1 MKTRKTLGKKMLSI
15 LLTAIIVMSTMPMS
29 VFAQESEGGGIYVP
43 PGTPSEGGGGQ
54 YIPGEDTRTEIWR
67 DTTLSQSISRG
78 YDGTRDGSTIKVTYP
93 FTDDSGST
101 IELKEGR
108 DCTAVKTF
116 DSADAGWRTVTVEL
130 TLIGEAAEKYKLRE
144 DSVTFTIDGLINKVS
159 PDLTLTLSKSECMPE
174 DKILPFLA
182 VSGVKEEAEV
192 TYYYTTYRGSIGSSD
207 LGFLNNKI
215 DESTTLSASGT
226 YYLFAETAETTN
238 YKVGLSNIV
247 TLTVQHEHYVCGSA
261 CSHTDHA
268 DTLFQLWDGMGE
280 ISYSEDGRAY
290 IYLKDYTVNSLTLT
304 DGQQLYLC
312 LNGNSFDSDSET
324 EAAITIGA
332 GGKLTLSNC
341 ADTGTISEITADGG
355 ELEVFGGNVDT
366 LTLKNEDASVQLYGG
381 TFANIQA
388 LSSVNELL
396 ADGYAFFNVDDKTP
410 IYFGTKTEISGNY
423 YVDKHDHTFTVNSDG
438 RNECEC
444 GLICDHDEIGAD
456 GKCTSCKTQIYM
468 ALLTKADGSEAPFG
482 SLEDAWTEA
491 IANEGATIRLLNDTE
506 LSNGEYLLEAA
517 EGRFTLDLA
526 GHTLKG
532 IAIQSVIKV
541 SGTANIK
548 ITNGKIESTFDGK
561 GSALYSTSANAVR
574 IENGG
579 TVTLDGVEC
588 TPGSNQTQR
597 GSAVYVLEGNLA
609 ASGSVFN
616 GSVIVLRRNG
626 ESSVTIASSTFYYG
640 IGYGYIGTEKEY
652 DTIRGICADGNLF
665 FDKDGQYIDI
675 TDDNLWASMDAGEYT
690 MFQFLYEGS
699 AAVKPHVH
707 TFADGECSEC
717 GYVCPHNGGVDREAS
732 YFERAVCSICKAEFG
747 NILPDQEA
755 PTGEININENSWWRS
770 LSDTVSFETFYKED
784 VKVEIAGTDDSYDKP
799 GFDAAKHAVRIEYLI
814 SDTALSEG
822 EVMASAFAEYTG
834 AFHLSKDGQY
844 VIYVRV
850 TDFAGNVSYAA
861 TTGFEIDKTPPV
873 IEGVTEDAQNRF
885 CVSKIYKVDE
895 KNIDSVKA
903 DGRSVSVKND
913 GSFTLWASGGN
924 TERTVVVTDKAG
936 NTLTF
941 YVMAFQ
947 DHAFDEQNL
956 VCANCGA
963 EAEVSVTVGE
973 TTKYFG
979 SIYDAFVRIM
989 SSEDYDNAKIT
1000 LLCDAVSENSL
1011 QISRGVDQTLD
1022 LNGFSLTAPVLD
1034 IYGSVKK
1041 FAILSSAGTADL
1053 LTTVQVN
1060 SVSAEVTLGEGI
1072 GKVDWLKLSDG
1083 KIYVYSGEYTKL
1095 TTAIGGPMTDPSS
1108 ELVLYGGSFGQ
1119 LISDGGIV
1127 CGRLL
1132 ATAHRFE
1139 GMTYEQAS
1147 VTLLDNVKVIVCEH
1161 ESYDENNG
1169 YCPDC
1174 GLSFVATITKGE
1186 SVAYYND
1193 LAEALATAQTEGN
1206 KGCTLKLFCD
1216 TDEKIMVKTGVF
1228 TLEAVNRTI
1237 NNAVNVGKGAELT
1250 ITGGTIVKNTI
1261 CANGGKLTASS
1272 VTFKGTIN
1280 SVGEGSFSNCIFE
1293 GNVSGRG
1300 LHSLSSCTLKADL
1313 NISGTTILTG
1323 SSVTGKVTVNNGGK
1337 LHIGGKSAFTDM
1349 MAKAGGTL
1357 EIYGGTV
1364 SGTITV
1370 EAEGRLI
1377 ANSCDVEDI
1386 LAKSGSTF
1394 SSYRGRI
1401 KNAAIEKDVNITLY
1415 AGSSFGNLTVVGK
1428 KLIEC
1433 LSNGLAFQDNDNG
1446 QIIDG
1451 RVGIAKD
1458 VTTVK
1463 HTHSCVWITKT
1474 HEKLCGCGYV
1484 EATDTDAPVIS
1495 GMEDGRTYYG
1505 RVEFSVTDANDFTVT
1520 VDGNAVSLEDG
1531 KYTIEPDNGS
1541 HTVTVTDIAGNTISV
1556 TVTVMKLY
1564 AVTRPSGTGYTVI
1577 GADSTGHGTDYEF
1590 EVKIADGYS
1599 KTQDYKVFVN
1609 GTEIDGVKGDETS
1622 DTFLV
1627 TSVDGD
1633 LDITVQGVADV
1644 TPPEAEIVIGENK
1657 FDSFRDTAAYSLFFK
1672 ETKSVTVTASDA
1684 GSGIAKVEYLLSE
1697 TAFAD
1702 KDAVTGEWTELT
1714 LTDGKASFAIEPN
1727 RKTYIYL
1734 RVTDVSGNV
1743 QVINTEGMVVYTD
1756 AEKETESAAF
1766 TMDTDTA
1773 PVYMLKMNGNSVY
1786 EVYNGAEKLTST
1798 DYAAFLDGRFLLN
1811 NSYLRTLAAGEY
1823 TFRLT
1828 FCPMYETYVASEGND
1843 APAEVTL
1850 KLVVE
1855 KRTPTIILYQ
1865 EKRDYDGKP
1874 LDEDTLRYTVTSD
1887 GDFTWEFKPAG
1898 ADDTAYTTEAPKDA
1912 GTYTIRLT
1920 LSETNSYKAGS
1931 RTTQLEIAPKE
1942 VAIKNVSVVSKVY
1955 DGTTDAKITSEGML
1969 DGVVGGDKVTIE
1981 PGKAAYSDK
1990 NVGTDKTVAFSGF
2003 SLAGEDAANYVLKAQ
2018 PNAVTADITV
2028 REVKINGASVEVS
2041 KVYDG
2046 TADAKLTNGGV
2057 LSENFDGENLRIE
2070 EGTASYD
2077 DKNAGT
2083 GKNVSFTGFRLA
2095 GSAVSNYMLVDQP
2108 DSVTADITVKEVT
2121 IVGTMVEPSKIY
2133 DGTTDAKITDIGTP
2147 SVNYDG
2153 DDLTIVAGKAVYNNK
2168 NVGTG
2173 KSVSFTG
2180 FALKGEAAANYKLT
2194 AQPTNVTADIT
2205 VKKMEILGTAVES
2218 SKTYDGSADV
2228 KITSAGAFVGL
2239 VDGDD
2244 VVIVLGKAAYSDENV
2259 GTDKTVTFSGFALAG
2274 EDAANY
2280 VLAAQP
2286 KGTTASITPKE
2297 LTIGA
2302 LIVKD
2307 KQYDG
2312 KNTAEIDG
2320 TPVLIGVVDGDVL
2333 ELVNGTPTFDSVAIG
2348 KDIPIH
2354 FTAFTLSGDSVTVGN
2369 YTLTQP
2375 SGITAN
2381 IVEYVADGS
2390 EYDVNSNDW
2399 IHTDF
2404 VITAH
2409 DGYKISLNGMTDGEW
2424 TDTLTASDETD
2435 NGELIFYVKNTAT
2448 GVISTAVTENY
2459 KIDKTAPTGE
2469 VKLNERT
2476 AFQKVLNMIT
2486 FGLFF
2491 REEVNVQL
2499 TAADEASGVKSVQ
2512 YYKSDTILMDAE
2524 VWAITE
2530 WTDNSDFDIKA
2541 KDKDKFIIYVRME
2554 DNAGNVAYI
2563 GSDGAIFDTTAPK
2576 VIGMKNGKTYYV
2588 TKKVA
2593 IDDENLESVTLN
2605 GKAVE
2610 EGFALTG
2617 DTEATYIIRAV
2628 DKAGNVT
2635 EYTVY
2640 MKPISS
2646 ITDAIS
2652 GLTVDHVKSSDSST
2666 ISAVE
2671 RQILGL
2677 IDAFDSSES
2686 TSDEWNKLTEAAA
2699 KCKELNKRIAEVAD
2713 EITRLTDAVNGYE
2726 IDKVTSA
2733 DQDAAKQGIAD
2744 IDTLLDC
2751 DNLTE
2756 AERAALEALKGTALT
2771 LLERIAEAKDA
2782 AEAEEIKAADGITK
2796 DTVKLEDKDVLE
2808 KAEKALEDALRDFS
2822 GNYTEEEQGNLE
2834 AKLETVKAALAA
2846 IGNAEKAADEIAKL
2860 PNVDDVKLSDK
2871 DEVDRVKEIISGM
2884 IENEKSM
2891 LGKDT
2896 LDRVN
2901 ALAEKIQKLAEEA
2914 GKSDTPKTG
2923 DTSNPALWSALL
2935 IISGGI
2941 AVGTV
2946 IVSRKKKRSV
2956 K

>member
-1 MKTRKTLGKKMLSI
+1 MKTRKTLGKRMLSI

-29 VFAQESEGGGIYVP
+29 VFADDSTTTEGGGVYVP
-43 PGTPSEGGGGQ
+43 PGTPTEGGGGQ
-54 YIPGEDTRTEIWR
+54 YIPGEDARTEIWR
-67 DTTLSQSISRG
+67 DTTWTQSISRG

-93 FTDDSGST
+93 FTDASGAS
-101 IELKEGR
+101 IRLEEGK

-116 DSADAGWRTVTVEL
+116 DSADVGQRSVTVEL
-130 TLIGEAAEKYKLRE
+130 TLIGEAAEKYKLQE
-144 DSVTFTIDGLINKVS
+144 GSDTFTINGTINPVA
-159 PDLTLTLSKSECMPE
+159 PDLTLTLSKSVCTTTE
-174 DKILPFLA
+174 KLLPLLS
-182 VSGVKEEAEV
+182 VDGVQEEAAV
-192 TYYYTTYRGSIGSSD
+192 TYYYTEYPQTIGSSE
-207 LGFLNNKI
+207 LGVYNKEI
-215 DESTTLSASGT
+215 DGNTRISVPGT
-226 YYLFAETAETTN
+226 YYLFVETAETRN
-238 YKVGLSNIV
+238 YKEGLSNVV
-247 TLTVQHEHYVCGSA
+247 TLTVEEEPTHDHYVCGSS
-261 CSHTDHA
+261 CSHTGHDDA
-268 DTLFQLWDGMGE
+268 LFQPWDGTGE
-280 ISYSEDGRAY
+280 FSYSEDGRAY
-290 IYLKDYTVNSLTLT
+290 VYLTEGAAVSLTLT
-304 DGQQLYLC
+304 EGQQLYLC
-312 LNGNSFDSDSET
+312 LNGKEWNGSSESLG
-324 EAAITIGA
+324 AITIEA
-332 GGKLTLSNC
+332 GGKLTLC
-341 ADTGTISEITADGG
+341 DCKGTGTISKVTVDGG
-355 ELEVFGGNVDT
+355 ELEVFGGNVGR
-366 LTLKNEDASVQLYGG
+366 LSLKEQNPKVQLYGG
-381 TFANIQA
+381 TFADISPA
-388 LSSVNELL
+388 GSGMVAITDLLAPGYAFRDHKGTLAGTPGGLVDYGRKAFAATRFADYEVVVCEHGGVNEVMGYCRYCGKPYDAKITDKYGNVHYTEELQESDFAEGNTVVLFRDKPDYQCAPQSSCTIDLNGHSLGRISFIADGKTLILKGGGKMNAIILGYQDIGSTLVIEQTDMYGSQLTVEKLWVNNAVNTRLTNGVFKHIEIAQKGMVIADLL
-396 ADGYAFFNVDDKTP
+396 ADGYAFFNDTAP
-410 IYFGTKTEISGNY
+410 IYFGTETSISGDY
-423 YVDKHDHTFTVNSDG
+423 YIDKHDHTFTVNSDG

-444 GLICDHDEIGAD
+444 GRICDHDEIGED
-456 GKCTSCKTQIYM
+456 GRCTSCKTQIQV
-468 ALLTKADGSEAPFG
+468 AILNKADGTESRFEA
-482 SLEDAWTEA
+482 LEDAWAEA
-491 IANEGATIRLLNDTE
+491 IANEGAMLKLLCDIE
-506 LSNGEYLLEAA
+506 LGNGEYLLEAA
-517 EGRFTLDLA
+517 KGQFTLDLA
-526 GHTLKG
+526 GHTLEG
-532 IAIQSVIKV
+532 IAIHSVIRV

-548 ITNGKIESTFDGK
+548 ITNGKIESTFDGEN
-561 GSALYSTSANAVR
+561 SALNSTDANAVR
-574 IENGG
+574 IEDGG

-588 TPGSNQTQR
+588 TPGSNQIQR
-597 GSAVYVLEGNLA
+597 GCAVFVQEGNFA

-616 GSVIVLRRNG
+616 GLVIVLRRIG
-626 ESSVTIASSTFYYG
+626 EASVTIAESTFYYG
-640 IGYGYIGTEKEY
+640 IGFGYTGTEREY
-652 DTIRGICADGNLF
+652 DTIRGFFADGNLF
-665 FDKDGQYIDI
+665 FDEDGKYIDI

-690 MFQFLYEGS
+690 IFQFQYDGIS
-699 AAVKPHVH
+699 DVKAHEH
-707 TFADGECSEC
+707 TYADGVCTECD
-717 GYVCPHNGGVDREAS
+717 YACPHNGGVDREAS

-747 NILPDQEA
+747 TTLPDQEA
-755 PTGEININENSWWRS
+755 PTGEININENSWWQN
-770 LSDTVSFETFYKED
+770 LTDTVSFETFYKED

-799 GFDAAKHAVRIEYLI
+799 GFDAAEHAVRIEYLI

-834 AFHLSKDGQY
+834 AIDLTKDGQY

-873 IEGVTEDAQNRF
+873 IEGVTEDAHDHF
-885 CVSKIYKVDE
+885 CVSKTYKVDE

-963 EAEVSVTVGE
+963 EAEVSVTVDG
-973 TTKYFG
+973 TTEYFA

-989 SSEDYDNAKIT
+989 ASEDYDNAKIT
-1000 LLCDAVSENSL
+1000 LLHDAVSENSL
-1011 QISRGVDQTLD
+1011 PISRGADQTLD
-1022 LNGFSLTAPVLD
+1022 LNGYSLTAPVLD
-1034 IYGSVKK
+1034 IYGSVEK
-1041 FAILSSAGTADL
+1041 FTILSSAGTADL

-1072 GKVDWLKLSDG
+1072 GKVDWLKLTDG
-1083 KIYVYSGEYTKL
+1083 KIYVYSGEYTL
-1095 TTAIGGPMTDPSS
+1095 LQTAIGGPMTDPSS

-1147 VTLLDNVKVIVCEH
+1147 VTLLNNVKVIVCEH
-1161 ESYDENNG
+1161 ESYEENNG

-1193 LAEALATAQTEGN
+1193 LAEALAAAQTEGN

-1228 TLEAVNRTI
+1228 TLDAVNRTI

-1250 ITGGTIVKNTI
+1250 ITGGTVVKNTI

-1272 VTFKGTIN
+1272 TNFKGTIN

-1293 GNVSGRG
+1293 GKVSGRG
-1300 LHSLSSCTLKADL
+1300 LHALSDCTLKEEL
-1313 NISGTTILTG
+1313 SISGTTILNG
-1323 SSVTGKVTVNNGGK
+1323 SSVIGKVTVNNGGK

-1394 SSYRGRI
+1394 SSYRSRI

-1433 LSNGLAFQDNDNG
+1433 LSSGLAFQDNDNG

-1564 AVTRPSGTGYTVI
+1564 AVTLPSGTGYTVI

-1990 NVGTDKTVAFSGF
+1990 NVGTDKTV
-2003 SLAGEDAANYVLKAQ
+2003 
-2018 PNAVTADITV
+2018 
-2028 REVKINGASVEVS
+2028 
-2041 KVYDG
+2041 
-2046 TADAKLTNGGV
+2046 
-2057 LSENFDGENLRIE
+2057 
-2070 EGTASYD
+2070 
-2077 DKNAGT
+2077 
-2083 GKNVSFTGFRLA
+2083 
-2095 GSAVSNYMLVDQP
+2095 
-2108 DSVTADITVKEVT
+2108 
-2121 IVGTMVEPSKIY
+2121 
-2133 DGTTDAKITDIGTP
+2133 
-2147 SVNYDG
+2147 
-2153 DDLTIVAGKAVYNNK
+2153 
-2168 NVGTG
+2168 
-2173 KSVSFTG
+2173 
-2180 FALKGEAAANYKLT
+2180 
-2194 AQPTNVTADIT
+2194 
-2205 VKKMEILGTAVES
+2205 
-2218 SKTYDGSADV
+2218 
-2228 KITSAGAFVGL
+2228 
-2239 VDGDD
+2239 
-2244 VVIVLGKAAYSDENV
+2244 
-2259 GTDKTVTFSGFALAG
+2259 TFSGFALAG

-2476 AFQKVLNMIT
+2476 TFQKVLNMIT

-2512 YYKSDTILMDAE
+2512 YYKSDTILMDPE

-2884 IENEKSM
+2884 TENEKSM

>member
-1 MKTRKTLGKKMLSI
+1 MLSV
-15 LLTAIIVMSTMPMS
+15 LLTAIMVISMMPMS

-312 LNGNSFDSDSET
+312 LNGNRFDSDSET

-341 ADTGTISEITADGG
+341 AATGTISEITADGG
-355 ELEVFGGNVDT
+355 ELEVFGGNIDT
-366 LTLKNEDASVQLYGG
+366 LTLKNEDSSVQLYGG

-388 LSSVNELL
+388 LSRVNELL

-468 ALLTKADGSEAPFG
+468 AVLTKADGSEAPFG

-491 IANEGATIRLLNDTE
+491 IANEGSTIRLLCDTE

-548 ITNGKIESTFDGK
+548 ITNGKIESTFDGE

-597 GSAVYVLEGNLA
+597 GSTVYVLEGNLA

-690 MFQFLYEGS
+690 MFQFRYEGS

-707 TFADGECSEC
+707 TFADGVCSEC
-717 GYVCPHNGGVDREAS
+717 GYACPHNGGVDHEAS

-747 NILPDQEA
+747 TVLRDEEA
-755 PTGEININENSWWRS
+755 PTGEIKINESTWWRS
-770 LSDTVSFETFYKED
+770 LSDTVSSETFYKED
-784 VKVEIAGTDDSYDKP
+784 VTAEITGTDDSYDKP

-814 SDTALSEG
+814 SDKALSEE
-822 EVMASAFAEYTG
+822 EVMASVFTEYTG
-834 AFHLSKDGQY
+834 AIRLAKDGQY

-861 TTGFEIDKTPPV
+861 AEGFEIDKTQPTV
-873 IEGVTEDAQNRF
+873 EGVTEEAHDRF
-885 CVSKIYKVDE
+885 CVSKTYKIHE

-903 DGRSVSVKND
+903 DGKRVTVKND
-913 GSFTLWASGGN
+913 GSFTLWASGDN

-941 YVMAFQ
+941 YVTLFTS
-947 DHAFDEQNL
+947 HAFDEQNH

-979 SIYDAFVRIM
+979 SIDDAFRKIM
-989 SSEDYDNAKIT
+989 ASEEYDTVKIT
-1000 LLCDAVSENSL
+1000 LLRDAVSENSL
-1011 QISRGVDQTLD
+1011 QLSSGVDQMLD

-1041 FAILSSAGTADL
+1041 FTILSGAGTADL

-1060 SVSAEVTLGEGI
+1060 SVSAEVTLGEGV

-1127 CGRLL
+1127 CGKLL
-1132 ATAHRFE
+1132 ATAHCFE

-1147 VTLLDNVKVIVCEH
+1147 AATLLNNVKVVACEH
-1161 ESYDENNG
+1161 TSYDENNG

-1174 GLSFVATITKGE
+1174 GLSFVATITKEE
-1186 SVAYYND
+1186 SVTYYND
-1193 LAEALATAQTEGN
+1193 LAEALAAAQTAEN
-1206 KGCTLKLFCD
+1206 KGCTLKLFTD
-1216 TDEKIMVKTGVF
+1216 TDEKITVKTGAF
-1228 TLEAVNRTI
+1228 ILDAANRTI

-1250 ITGGTIVKNTI
+1250 IAGGTIVKNTI
-1261 CANGGKLTASS
+1261 CA
-1272 VTFKGTIN
+1272 
-1280 SVGEGSFSNCIFE
+1280 
-1293 GNVSGRG
+1293 
-1300 LHSLSSCTLKADL
+1300 D
-1313 NISGTTILTG
+1313 
-1323 SSVTGKVTVNNGGK
+1323 GGK
-1337 LHIGGKSAFTDM
+1337 LHIGGKNTFADM
-1349 MAKAGGTL
+1349 TAKAGGTL

-1377 ANSCDVEDI
+1377 ANNCDVEDI

-1394 SSYRGRI
+1394 SSYLGRI
-1401 KNAAIEKDVNITLY
+1401 KNAAIEKNVNVTLY
-1415 AGSSFGNLTVVGK
+1415 AGCSFGELTVVGK
-1428 KLIEC
+1428 GIMEC
-1433 LSNGLAFQDNDNG
+1433 LNTGLAFQDNG
-1446 QIIDG
+1446 KGEIIDG
-1451 RVGIAKD
+1451 RVGIATD
-1458 VTTVK
+1458 VTVVK
-1463 HTHSCVWITKT
+1463 HTHSCVWNTKT
-1474 HEKLCGCGYV
+1474 HEKLCGCSYV
-1484 EATDTDAPVIS
+1484 EATDAQAPVIS
-1495 GMEDGRTYYG
+1495 GIEDGKTYYG
-1505 RVEFSVTDANDFTVT
+1505 GVEFSVTDANDFTVT
-1520 VDGNAVSLEDG
+1520 VDGNPVSLENG
-1531 KYTIEPDNGS
+1531 KYAIEPDNGV
-1541 HTVTVTDIAGNTISV
+1541 HTITAADTAGNSISV
-1556 TVTVMKLY
+1556 SITVMKLY
-1564 AVTRPSGTGYTVI
+1564 AVTLPSGTGYTVI
-1577 GADSTGHGTDYEF
+1577 GADSAGHGTDYTF

-1599 KTQDYKVFVN
+1599 KTGDYKVLVN
-1609 GTEIDGVKGDETS
+1609 GTEIDGVMGDETC

-1627 TSVDGD
+1627 TDVGGD
-1633 LDITVQGVADV
+1633 LDITVLGVADI
-1644 TPPEAEIVIGENK
+1644 TPPRAEIAIGINK
-1657 FDSFRDTAAYSLFFK
+1657 YDSFRDTAAYSLFFK
-1672 ETKSVTVTASDA
+1672 GTKNMTVTASDA

-1697 TAFAD
+1697 TAFAG
-1702 KDAVTGEWTELT
+1702 KDAVAGEWTELT

-1727 RKTYIYL
+1727 RKAYIYL

-1743 QVINTEGMVVYTD
+1743 QVINTEGVVVYTD

-1773 PVYMLKMNGNSVY
+1773 LTYMLKLNGNSVY
-1786 EVYNGAEKLTST
+1786 EVYNGAEKLTGD
-1798 DYAAFLDGRFLLN
+1798 DYEVFLDGRFLLK

-1823 TFRLT
+1823 TLRLT
-1828 FCPMYETYVASEGND
+1828 FYPMRETYVASEGND
-1843 APAEVTL
+1843 APAEITV

-1865 EKRDYDGKP
+1865 EKRDYDGNP

-1942 VAIKNVSVVSKVY
+1942 VTIRNVSVGSKAY
-1955 DGTTDAKITSEGML
+1955 DGTTEVKIASEGMF
-1969 DGVVGGDKVTIE
+1969 DGLIVGDKVIIE
-1981 PGKAAYSDK
+1981 PGRAAYSDK
-1990 NVGTDKTVAFSGF
+1990 NVGVGKTVTFSGF
-2003 SLAGEDAANYVLKAQ
+2003 SLAGEDA
-2018 PNAVTADITV
+2018 
-2028 REVKINGASVEVS
+2028 G
-2041 KVYDG
+2041 
-2046 TADAKLTNGGV
+2046 
-2057 LSENFDGENLRIE
+2057 
-2070 EGTASYD
+2070 
-2077 DKNAGT
+2077 
-2083 GKNVSFTGFRLA
+2083 
-2095 GSAVSNYMLVDQP
+2095 
-2108 DSVTADITVKEVT
+2108 
-2121 IVGTMVEPSKIY
+2121 
-2133 DGTTDAKITDIGTP
+2133 
-2147 SVNYDG
+2147 
-2153 DDLTIVAGKAVYNNK
+2153 
-2168 NVGTG
+2168 
-2173 KSVSFTG
+2173 
-2180 FALKGEAAANYKLT
+2180 
-2194 AQPTNVTADIT
+2194 
-2205 VKKMEILGTAVES
+2205 
-2218 SKTYDGSADV
+2218 
-2228 KITSAGAFVGL
+2228 
-2239 VDGDD
+2239 
-2244 VVIVLGKAAYSDENV
+2244 
-2259 GTDKTVTFSGFALAG
+2259 
-2274 EDAANY
+2274 NY

-2286 KGTTASITPKE
+2286 ESTTASITPKE
-2297 LTIGA
+2297 LTIA
-2302 LIVKD
+2302 DLKVKD

-2320 TPVLIGVVDGDVL
+2320 TPVLVGVVDGDVL

-2348 KDIPIH
+2348 KNIPIR

-2404 VITAH
+2404 VITAKE
-2409 DGYKISLNGMTDGEW
+2409 GYKLSLTGTPDGEW
-2424 TDTLTASDETD
+2424 VDFLTASDETD
-2435 NGELIFYVKNTAT
+2435 NGELIFFVKNTET
-2448 GVISTAVTENY
+2448 GVISAAVTEHY
-2459 KIDKTAPTGE
+2459 KIDKTAPNGE

-2476 AFQKVLNMIT
+2476 AFQEFINKIT

-2491 REEVNVQL
+2491 KEDVNVQL
-2499 TAADEASGVKSVQ
+2499 TAKDEASGVKSVQ
-2512 YYKSDTILMDAE
+2512 YYKSDMILTDAE
-2524 VWAITE
+2524 VRAVTD
-2530 WTDNSDFDIKA
+2530 WTDNSDFGIKA
-2541 KDKDKFIIYVRME
+2541 KDKDKFIIYVRIE
-2554 DNAGNVAYI
+2554 DHAGNVAYI
-2563 GSDGAIFDTTAPK
+2563 GSDGVTFDTTAPK
-2576 VIGMKNGKTYYV
+2576 IIGVENAKTYYV
-2588 TKKVA
+2588 TKKVM
-2593 IDDENLESVTLN
+2593 IDDENLESVKLN
-2605 GKAVE
+2605 GEPVK
-2610 EGFALTG
+2610 EGFTLTG

-2646 ITDAIS
+2646 ITDMIS
-2652 GLTVDHVKSSDSST
+2652 GLTVDHVKSSDGST

-2671 RQILGL
+2671 RQLLDL
-2677 IDAFDSSES
+2677 IEAFDNSES
-2686 TSDEWNKLTEAAA
+2686 TNDEWNKLTEAAA
-2699 KCKELNKRIAEVAD
+2699 KCKELNKRITEVAD
-2713 EITRLTDAVNGYE
+2713 EIIRLTEAVNAYE

-2733 DQDAAKQGIAD
+2733 DQAAIEKRIAD
-2744 IDTLLDC
+2744 IDTLLSG
-2751 DNLTE
+2751 DNLTDT
-2756 AERAALEALKGTALT
+2756 ERAALEALKGTART
-2771 LLERIAEAKDA
+2771 LLDRIAAAKDA
-2782 AEAEEIKAADGITK
+2782 AEAEEIQAADGITK
-2796 DTVKLEDKDVLE
+2796 DTGKLEDKETLE
-2808 KAEKALEDALRDFS
+2808 KAEKALEEALRDFG
-2822 GNYTEEEQGNLE
+2822 GNYTEEERKE
-2834 AKLETVKAALAA
+2834 LETKLATVKEALAA
-2846 IGNAEKAADEIAKL
+2846 IGNAEKTADEIAKL
-2860 PNVDDVKLSDK
+2860 PKVDDVKLSDK
-2871 DEVDRVKEIISGM
+2871 DEVDRVKEIIDGLTD
-2884 IENEKSM
+2884 NERSM
-2891 LGKDT
+2891 LGKDA
-2896 LDRVN
+2896 LGKVN
-2901 ALAEKIQKLAEEA
+2901 ALAEKIQRLAEEA
-2914 GKSDTPKTG
+2914 DKSDAPKTG
-2923 DTSNPALWSALL
+2923 DTSNLALWSALL
-2935 IISGGI
+2935 IISGGVLTGTI
-2941 AVGTV
+2941 AIGQ
-2946 IVSRKKKRSV
+2946 KKKRSA

>member
-1 MKTRKTLGKKMLSI
+1 MLSI

-29 VFAQESEGGGIYVP
+29 VFADDSTTTEGGGVYVP
-43 PGTPSEGGGGQ
+43 PGTPTEGGGGQ

-67 DTTLSQSISRG
+67 DTTWTQSISRG

-93 FTDDSGST
+93 FTDASGAS
-101 IELKEGR
+101 IRLEEGK

-116 DSADAGWRTVTVEL
+116 DSADVGQRSVTVEL
-130 TLIGEAAEKYKLRE
+130 TLIGEAAEKYKLQE
-144 DSVTFTIDGLINKVS
+144 GSDTFTINGTINPVA
-159 PDLTLTLSKSECMPE
+159 PDLTLTLLKSVCTTTE
-174 DKILPFLA
+174 KLLPLLS
-182 VSGVKEEAEV
+182 VDGVQEEAVV
-192 TYYYTTYRGSIGSSD
+192 TYYYTEYPQTIGSSE
-207 LGFLNNKI
+207 LGVYNKEI
-215 DESTTLSASGT
+215 DGNTRISVPGT
-226 YYLFAETAETTN
+226 YYLFVETAETRN
-238 YKVGLSNIV
+238 YKEGLSNVV
-247 TLTVQHEHYVCGSA
+247 TLTVEEEPTHDHYVCGSS
-261 CSHTDHA
+261 CSHTGHDDA
-268 DTLFQLWDGMGE
+268 LFQPWDGTGE
-280 ISYSEDGRAY
+280 FSYSEDGRAY
-290 IYLKDYTVNSLTLT
+290 VYLTEGAAVSLTLT
-304 DGQQLYLC
+304 EGQQLYLC
-312 LNGNSFDSDSET
+312 LNGKEWNGSSESLG
-324 EAAITIGA
+324 AITIEA
-332 GGKLTLSNC
+332 GGKLTLC
-341 ADTGTISEITADGG
+341 DCKGTGTISKVTVDGG
-355 ELEVFGGNVDT
+355 ELEVFGGNVGR
-366 LTLKNEDASVQLYGG
+366 LSLKEQNPKVQLYGG
-381 TFANIQA
+381 TFVDISPAGSGMVAITDLLA
-388 LSSVNELL
+388 PGYAFRDHKGTLAGTPGGLVDYGRKAFAATRFADYEVVVCEHGGVNEVMGYCRYCGKPYDAKITDKYGNVHYTEELQESDFAEGNTVVLFRDKPDYQCAPQSSCTIDLNGHSLGRISFIADGKTLILKGGGKMNAIILGYQDIGSTLVIEQTDMYGSQLTVEKLWVNNAVNTRLTNGVFKHIEIAQKGMVIADLL
-396 ADGYAFFNVDDKTP
+396 ADGYAFFNDTAP
-410 IYFGTKTEISGNY
+410 IYFGTETSISGDY
-423 YVDKHDHTFTVNSDG
+423 YIDKHDHTFTVNSDG

-444 GLICDHDEIGAD
+444 GRICDHDEIGED
-456 GKCTSCKTQIYM
+456 GRCTSCKTQIQV
-468 ALLTKADGSEAPFG
+468 AILNKADGTESRFEA
-482 SLEDAWTEA
+482 LEDAWTEA
-491 IANEGATIRLLNDTE
+491 IANEGATLKLLCDIE
-506 LSNGEYLLEAA
+506 LGNGEYLLEAA
-517 EGRFTLDLA
+517 KGQFTLDLA
-526 GHTLKG
+526 GHTLEG
-532 IAIQSVIKV
+532 IAIHSVIRV

-548 ITNGKIESTFDGK
+548 ITNGKIESTFDGEN
-561 GSALYSTSANAVR
+561 SALNSTDANAVR
-574 IENGG
+574 IEDGG
-579 TVTLDGVEC
+579 RVTLDGVEC
-588 TPGSNQTQR
+588 TPGSNQIQR
-597 GSAVYVLEGNLA
+597 GCAVFVQEGNFA

-616 GSVIVLRRNG
+616 GLVIVLRRIG
-626 ESSVTIASSTFYYG
+626 EASVTIAESTFYYG
-640 IGYGYIGTEKEY
+640 IGFGYMGTEREY
-652 DTIRGICADGNLF
+652 DTLRGFFADGNLF
-665 FDKDGQYIDI
+665 FDEDGKYIDI
-675 TDDNLWASMDAGEYT
+675 TDDNLWDSTDAGEYT
-690 MFQFLYEGS
+690 IFQFQYDGIS
-699 AAVKPHVH
+699 DVKAHEH
-707 TFADGECSEC
+707 TYADGVCTECD
-717 GYVCPHNGGVDREAS
+717 YACPHNGGVDREAS

-822 EVMASAFAEYTG
+822 EVIASAFAEYTG

-873 IEGVTEDAQNRF
+873 IEGVTEDAQDRF

-947 DHAFDEQNL
+947 DHAFDEQTH
-956 VCANCGA
+956 VCVNCGA
-963 EAEVSVTVGE
+963 EAEVSVTVDG
-973 TTKYFG
+973 TTEYFA

-989 SSEDYDNAKIT
+989 ASEDYDNAKIT
-1000 LLCDAVSENSL
+1000 LLRDAVSENSL
-1011 QISRGVDQTLD
+1011 PISRGADQTLD
-1022 LNGFSLTAPVLD
+1022 LNGYSLTAPVLD
-1034 IYGSVKK
+1034 IYGSVEK
-1041 FAILSSAGTADL
+1041 FTILSSAGTADL

-1072 GKVDWLKLSDG
+1072 GKVDWLKLTDG
-1083 KIYVYSGEYTKL
+1083 KIYVYSGEYTL
-1095 TTAIGGPMTDPSS
+1095 LRTAIGGPMTDPSS

-1193 LAEALATAQTEGN
+1193 LAEALAAAQTEGN

-1228 TLEAVNRTI
+1228 TLDAVNRTI

-1250 ITGGTIVKNTI
+1250 ITGGTVVKNTI

-1272 VTFKGTIN
+1272 ATFKGTIN

-1293 GNVSGRG
+1293 GKVSGRG
-1300 LHSLSSCTLKADL
+1300 LHALSDCTLKEEL
-1313 NISGTTILTG
+1313 SISGTTILTG

-1433 LSNGLAFQDNDNG
+1433 LSSGLAFQDNDNG

-1564 AVTRPSGTGYTVI
+1564 AVTLPSGTGYTVI

-1887 GDFTWEFKPAG
+1887 GDFTWEFKLAG

-1981 PGKAAYSDK
+1981 PGKAAYSD
-1990 NVGTDKTVAFSGF
+1990 
-2003 SLAGEDAANYVLKAQ
+2003 
-2018 PNAVTADITV
+2018 
-2028 REVKINGASVEVS
+2028 
-2041 KVYDG
+2041 
-2046 TADAKLTNGGV
+2046 
-2057 LSENFDGENLRIE
+2057 
-2070 EGTASYD
+2070 
-2077 DKNAGT
+2077 
-2083 GKNVSFTGFRLA
+2083 
-2095 GSAVSNYMLVDQP
+2095 
-2108 DSVTADITVKEVT
+2108 
-2121 IVGTMVEPSKIY
+2121 
-2133 DGTTDAKITDIGTP
+2133 
-2147 SVNYDG
+2147 
-2153 DDLTIVAGKAVYNNK
+2153 
-2168 NVGTG
+2168 
-2173 KSVSFTG
+2173 
-2180 FALKGEAAANYKLT
+2180 
-2194 AQPTNVTADIT
+2194 
-2205 VKKMEILGTAVES
+2205 
-2218 SKTYDGSADV
+2218 
-2228 KITSAGAFVGL
+2228 
-2239 VDGDD
+2239 
-2244 VVIVLGKAAYSDENV
+2244 ENV

-2280 VLAAQP
+2280 ILAAQP

-2375 SGITAN
+2375 SGITAS

-2699 KCKELNKRIAEVAD
+2699 KCKKLNKRIAEVAD

-2884 IENEKSM
+2884 TENEKSM

>member
-1 MKTRKTLGKKMLSI
+1 MKTRKTLGKRMLSI

-29 VFAQESEGGGIYVP
+29 VFADDSTTTEGGGVYVP
-43 PGTPSEGGGGQ
+43 PGTPTEGGGGQ

-67 DTTLSQSISRG
+67 DTTWTQSISRG

-93 FTDDSGST
+93 FTDASGAS
-101 IELKEGR
+101 IRLEEGK

-116 DSADAGWRTVTVEL
+116 DSADVGQRSVTVEL
-130 TLIGEAAEKYKLRE
+130 TLIGEAAEKYKLQE
-144 DSVTFTIDGLINKVS
+144 GSDTFTINGTINPVA
-159 PDLTLTLSKSECMPE
+159 PDLTLTLSKSVCTTTE
-174 DKILPFLA
+174 KLLPLLS
-182 VSGVKEEAEV
+182 VDGVQEEAAV
-192 TYYYTTYRGSIGSSD
+192 TYYYTEYPQTIGSSE
-207 LGFLNNKI
+207 LGVYNKEI
-215 DESTTLSASGT
+215 DGNTRISVPGT
-226 YYLFAETAETTN
+226 YYLFVETAETRN
-238 YKVGLSNIV
+238 YKEGLSNVV
-247 TLTVQHEHYVCGSA
+247 TLTVEEEPTHDHYVCGSL
-261 CSHTDHA
+261 CSHTGHDDA
-268 DTLFQLWDGMGE
+268 LFQPWDGTGE
-280 ISYSEDGRAY
+280 FSYSEDGRAY
-290 IYLKDYTVNSLTLT
+290 VYLTEGAAVSLTLT
-304 DGQQLYLC
+304 EGQQLYLC
-312 LNGNSFDSDSET
+312 LNGKEWNGSSESLG
-324 EAAITIGA
+324 AITIEA
-332 GGKLTLSNC
+332 GGKLTLC
-341 ADTGTISEITADGG
+341 DCKGTGTISKVTVDGG
-355 ELEVFGGNVDT
+355 ELEVFGGNVGR
-366 LTLKNEDASVQLYGG
+366 LSLKEQNPKVQLYGG
-381 TFANIQA
+381 TFADISPA
-388 LSSVNELL
+388 GSGMVAITDLLAPGYAFRDHKGTLAGTPGGLVDYGRKAFAATRFADYEVVVCEHGGVNEVMGYCRYCGKPYDAKITDKYGNVHYTEELQESDFAEGNTVVLFRDKPDYQCAPQSSCTIDLNGHSLGRISFIADGKTLILKGGGKMNAIILGYQDIGSTLVIEQTDMYGSQLTVEKLWVNNAVNTRLTNGVFKHIEIAQKGMVIADLL
-396 ADGYAFFNVDDKTP
+396 ADGYAFFNGTAP
-410 IYFGTKTEISGNY
+410 IYFGTETSISGDY
-423 YVDKHDHTFTVNSDG
+423 YIDKHDHTFTVNSDG

-444 GLICDHDEIGAD
+444 GRICDHDEIGED
-456 GKCTSCKTQIYM
+456 GRCTSCKTQIQV
-468 ALLTKADGSEAPFG
+468 AILNKADGTESRFEA
-482 SLEDAWTEA
+482 LEDAWAEA
-491 IANEGATIRLLNDTE
+491 IANEGATLKLLCDIE
-506 LSNGEYLLEAA
+506 LGNGEYLLEAA
-517 EGRFTLDLA
+517 KGQFTLDLA
-526 GHTLKG
+526 GHTLEG
-532 IAIQSVIKV
+532 IAIHSVTRV

-548 ITNGKIESTFDGK
+548 ITNGKIESTFDGEN
-561 GSALYSTSANAVR
+561 SALNSTDANAVR
-574 IENGG
+574 IEEGG
-579 TVTLDGVEC
+579 RVTLDGVEC
-588 TPGSNQTQR
+588 TPGSNQIQR
-597 GSAVYVLEGNLA
+597 GCAVFVQEGNFA

-616 GSVIVLRRNG
+616 GLVIVLRRIG
-626 ESSVTIASSTFYYG
+626 EASVTIAESTFYYG
-640 IGYGYIGTEKEY
+640 IGFGYMGTEREY
-652 DTIRGICADGNLF
+652 DTIRGFFADGNLF
-665 FDKDGQYIDI
+665 FDEDGKYIDI
-675 TDDNLWASMDAGEYT
+675 TDDNLWDSTDAGEYT
-690 MFQFLYEGS
+690 IFQFQYDGIS
-699 AAVKPHVH
+699 DVKAHEH
-707 TFADGECSEC
+707 TYADGVCTECD
-717 GYVCPHNGGVDREAS
+717 YACPHNGGVDREAS

-873 IEGVTEDAQNRF
+873 IEGVTEDAHDHF

-947 DHAFDEQNL
+947 DHAFDEQTH
-956 VCANCGA
+956 VCVNCGA
-963 EAEVSVTVGE
+963 EAEVSVTVDG
-973 TTKYFG
+973 TTEYFA

-989 SSEDYDNAKIT
+989 ASEDYDNAKIT
-1000 LLCDAVSENSL
+1000 LLRDAVSENSL
-1011 QISRGVDQTLD
+1011 PISRGADQTLD
-1022 LNGFSLTAPVLD
+1022 LNGYSLTAPVLD
-1034 IYGSVKK
+1034 IYGSVEK
-1041 FAILSSAGTADL
+1041 FTILSNAGTADL

-1072 GKVDWLKLSDG
+1072 GKVDWLKLTDG
-1083 KIYVYSGEYTKL
+1083 KIYVYSGEYTL
-1095 TTAIGGPMTDPSS
+1095 LRTAIGGPMTDPSS

-1250 ITGGTIVKNTI
+1250 ITGGTVVKNTI

-1272 VTFKGTIN
+1272 ATFKGTIN

-1293 GNVSGRG
+1293 GKVSGRG
-1300 LHSLSSCTLKADL
+1300 LHALSDCTLKEEL
-1313 NISGTTILTG
+1313 SISGTTILTG

-1433 LSNGLAFQDNDNG
+1433 LSSGLAFQDNDNG

-1564 AVTRPSGTGYTVI
+1564 AVTLPSGTGYTVI

-1887 GDFTWEFKPAG
+1887 GDFTWEFKLAG

-1981 PGKAAYSDK
+1981 P
-1990 NVGTDKTVAFSGF
+1990 
-2003 SLAGEDAANYVLKAQ
+2003 
-2018 PNAVTADITV
+2018 
-2028 REVKINGASVEVS
+2028 
-2041 KVYDG
+2041 
-2046 TADAKLTNGGV
+2046 
-2057 LSENFDGENLRIE
+2057 
-2070 EGTASYD
+2070 
-2077 DKNAGT
+2077 
-2083 GKNVSFTGFRLA
+2083 
-2095 GSAVSNYMLVDQP
+2095 
-2108 DSVTADITVKEVT
+2108 
-2121 IVGTMVEPSKIY
+2121 
-2133 DGTTDAKITDIGTP
+2133 
-2147 SVNYDG
+2147 
-2153 DDLTIVAGKAVYNNK
+2153 
-2168 NVGTG
+2168 
-2173 KSVSFTG
+2173 
-2180 FALKGEAAANYKLT
+2180 
-2194 AQPTNVTADIT
+2194 
-2205 VKKMEILGTAVES
+2205 
-2218 SKTYDGSADV
+2218 
-2228 KITSAGAFVGL
+2228 
-2239 VDGDD
+2239 
-2244 VVIVLGKAAYSDENV
+2244 GKAAYSDENV

-2375 SGITAN
+2375 SGITAS

-2884 IENEKSM
+2884 TENEKSM

-2896 LDRVN
+2896 LDRIN

>member
-29 VFAQESEGGGIYVP
+29 VFADDSTTTEGGGVYVP
-43 PGTPSEGGGGQ
+43 PGTPTEGGGGQ

-67 DTTLSQSISRG
+67 DTTWTQSISRG

-93 FTDDSGST
+93 FTDASGAS
-101 IELKEGR
+101 IRLEEGK

-116 DSADAGWRTVTVEL
+116 DSADVGQRSVTVEL
-130 TLIGEAAEKYKLRE
+130 TLIGEAAEKYKLQE
-144 DSVTFTIDGLINKVS
+144 GSDTFTINGTINPVA
-159 PDLTLTLSKSECMPE
+159 PDLTLTLSKSVCTTTE
-174 DKILPFLA
+174 KLLPLLS
-182 VSGVKEEAEV
+182 VDGVQEEAAV
-192 TYYYTTYRGSIGSSD
+192 TYYYTEYPQTIGSSE
-207 LGFLNNKI
+207 LGVYNKEI
-215 DESTTLSASGT
+215 DGNTRISVPGT
-226 YYLFAETAETTN
+226 YYLFVETAETRN
-238 YKVGLSNIV
+238 YKEGLSNVV
-247 TLTVQHEHYVCGSA
+247 TLTVEEEPTHDHYVCGSS
-261 CSHTDHA
+261 CSHTGHDDA
-268 DTLFQLWDGMGE
+268 LFQPWDGTGE
-280 ISYSEDGRAY
+280 FSYSEDGRAY
-290 IYLKDYTVNSLTLT
+290 VYLTEGAAVSLTLT
-304 DGQQLYLC
+304 EGQQLYLC
-312 LNGNSFDSDSET
+312 LNGKEWNGSSESLG
-324 EAAITIGA
+324 AITIEA
-332 GGKLTLSNC
+332 GGKLTLC
-341 ADTGTISEITADGG
+341 DCKGTGTISKVTVDGG
-355 ELEVFGGNVDT
+355 ELEVFGGNVGR
-366 LTLKNEDASVQLYGG
+366 LSLKEQNPKVQLYGG
-381 TFANIQA
+381 TFADISPA
-388 LSSVNELL
+388 GSGMVAITDLLAPGYAFRDHKGTLAGTPGGLVDYGRKAFAATRFADYEVVVCEHGGVNEVMGYCRYCGKPYDAKITDKYGNVHYTEELQESDFAEGNTVVLFRDKPDYQCAPQSSCTIDLNGHSLGRISFIADGKTLILKGGGKMNAIILGYQDIGSTLVIEQTDMYGSQLTVEKLWVNNAVNTRLTNGVFKHIEIAQKGMVIADLL
-396 ADGYAFFNVDDKTP
+396 ADGYAFFNDTAP
-410 IYFGTKTEISGNY
+410 IYFGTETSISGDY
-423 YVDKHDHTFTVNSDG
+423 YIDKHDHTFTVNSDG

-444 GLICDHDEIGAD
+444 GRICDHDEIGED
-456 GKCTSCKTQIYM
+456 GRCTSCKTQIQV
-468 ALLTKADGSEAPFG
+468 AILNKADGTESRFEA
-482 SLEDAWTEA
+482 LEDAWTEA
-491 IANEGATIRLLNDTE
+491 IANEGATLKLLCDIE
-506 LSNGEYLLEAA
+506 LGNGEYLLEAA
-517 EGRFTLDLA
+517 KGQFTLDLA
-526 GHTLKG
+526 GHTLEG
-532 IAIQSVIKV
+532 IAIHSVIRV

-548 ITNGKIESTFDGK
+548 ITNGKIESTFDGEN
-561 GSALYSTSANAVR
+561 SALNSTDANAVR
-574 IENGG
+574 IEDGG
-579 TVTLDGVEC
+579 RVTLDGVEC
-588 TPGSNQTQR
+588 TPGSNQIQR
-597 GSAVYVLEGNLA
+597 GCAVFVQEGNFA

-616 GSVIVLRRNG
+616 GLVIVLRRIG
-626 ESSVTIASSTFYYG
+626 EASVTIAESTFYYG
-640 IGYGYIGTEKEY
+640 IGFGYMGTEREY
-652 DTIRGICADGNLF
+652 DTLRGFFADGNLF
-665 FDKDGQYIDI
+665 FDEDGKYIDI
-675 TDDNLWASMDAGEYT
+675 TDDNLWDSTDAGEYT
-690 MFQFLYEGS
+690 IFQFQYDGIS
-699 AAVKPHVH
+699 DVKAHEH
-707 TFADGECSEC
+707 TYADGVCTECD
-717 GYVCPHNGGVDREAS
+717 YACPHNGGVDREAS

-873 IEGVTEDAQNRF
+873 IEGVTEDAQDRF

-947 DHAFDEQNL
+947 DHAFDEQTH
-956 VCANCGA
+956 VCVNCGA
-963 EAEVSVTVGE
+963 EAEVSVTVDG
-973 TTKYFG
+973 TTEYFA

-989 SSEDYDNAKIT
+989 ASEDYDNAKIT
-1000 LLCDAVSENSL
+1000 LLRDAVSENSL
-1011 QISRGVDQTLD
+1011 PISRGADQTLD
-1022 LNGFSLTAPVLD
+1022 LNGYSLTAPVLD
-1034 IYGSVKK
+1034 IYGSVEK
-1041 FAILSSAGTADL
+1041 FTILSSAGTADL

-1072 GKVDWLKLSDG
+1072 GKVDWLKLTDG
-1083 KIYVYSGEYTKL
+1083 KIYVYSGEYTL
-1095 TTAIGGPMTDPSS
+1095 LRTAIGGPMTDPSS

-1193 LAEALATAQTEGN
+1193 LAEALAAAQTEGN

-1228 TLEAVNRTI
+1228 TLDAVNRTI

-1250 ITGGTIVKNTI
+1250 ITGGTVVKNTI

-1272 VTFKGTIN
+1272 ATFKGTIN

-1293 GNVSGRG
+1293 GKVSGRG
-1300 LHSLSSCTLKADL
+1300 LHALSDCTLKEEL
-1313 NISGTTILTG
+1313 SISGTTILTG

-1433 LSNGLAFQDNDNG
+1433 LSSGLAFQDNDNG

-1564 AVTRPSGTGYTVI
+1564 AVTLPSGTGYTVI

-1981 PGKAAYSDK
+1981 PGKAAYSD
-1990 NVGTDKTVAFSGF
+1990 
-2003 SLAGEDAANYVLKAQ
+2003 
-2018 PNAVTADITV
+2018 
-2028 REVKINGASVEVS
+2028 
-2041 KVYDG
+2041 
-2046 TADAKLTNGGV
+2046 
-2057 LSENFDGENLRIE
+2057 
-2070 EGTASYD
+2070 
-2077 DKNAGT
+2077 
-2083 GKNVSFTGFRLA
+2083 
-2095 GSAVSNYMLVDQP
+2095 
-2108 DSVTADITVKEVT
+2108 
-2121 IVGTMVEPSKIY
+2121 
-2133 DGTTDAKITDIGTP
+2133 
-2147 SVNYDG
+2147 
-2153 DDLTIVAGKAVYNNK
+2153 
-2168 NVGTG
+2168 
-2173 KSVSFTG
+2173 
-2180 FALKGEAAANYKLT
+2180 
-2194 AQPTNVTADIT
+2194 
-2205 VKKMEILGTAVES
+2205 
-2218 SKTYDGSADV
+2218 
-2228 KITSAGAFVGL
+2228 
-2239 VDGDD
+2239 
-2244 VVIVLGKAAYSDENV
+2244 ENV

-2541 KDKDKFIIYVRME
+2541 KDKDKFIIYVRIE

-2834 AKLETVKAALAA
+2834 AKFETVKAALAA

-2884 IENEKSM
+2884 TENEKSM

-2896 LDRVN
+2896 LDRIN
-2901 ALAEKIQKLAEEA
+2901 ALAEKIQKLVEEA